1 MTTKIN
7 ISLPEETLKTIE
19 KTAKE
24 RRTTRSAFIREAA
37 LAYVEQLKREEAEVK
52 LSRQRFSAA
61 ETQDQIRETLGAYDA
76 GKELR
81 KWRDKRK

>member
-24 RRTTRSAFIREAA
+24 QGSTRSAFIRKAA
-37 LAYVEQLKREEAEVK
+37 LAYIEELKREEAEKK
-52 LSRQRFSAA
+52 LERQRHNAA
-61 ETQDQIRETLGAYDA
+61 ETQDRIRETSGVYDS

-81 KWRDKRK
+81 KWRDRK